1 VLGSPIA
8 HSLSPVLHSAAY
20 AELNLPWRYDAIECD
35 EERLPRFLNTLD
47 SSWVGL
53 SLTMPLKRAVLP
65 LLDDVSELATAVG
78 GANTVVLHGGRRRG
92 ENTDVA
98 GIVGALR
105 EAGVAGVAS
114 VVILGGGATACA
126 VVAALPELA
135 ARQAALVVRN
145 PARTSEVRAT
155 ADRLGID
162 VEVHPLDDLD
172 SLLPADLVISTLP
185 SGTADPYAHLI
196 GSRAGT
202 VFDVVYEP
210 WPTKLAAAAQAA
222 GLPVVSGFDLL
233 LHQAVPQ
240 IELMTMRSPAPLE
253 AMRAAG
259 ERELLDRGSS

>member
-1 VLGSPIA
+1 MLGSPIK
-8 HSLSPVLHSAAY
+8 HSLSPVLHTAAY

-35 EERLPRFLNTLD
+35 EERLPGFFDRLD
-47 SSWVGL
+47 SAWVGL

-65 LLDDVSELATAVG
+65 LLDEVSELATAVG
-78 GANTVVLHGGRRRG
+78 GANTVVLHGGARRG

-98 GIVGALR
+98 GFVGALR
-105 EAGVAGVAS
+105 DAEVTSVDS

-135 ARQAALVVRN
+135 TDRATLVVRN

-155 ADRLGID
+155 AERLGIRLA
-162 VEVHPLDDLD
+162 VHGLDELE

-185 SGTADPYAHLI
+185 SGTADPYADLI
-196 GSRAGT
+196 GSRAAT
-202 VFDVVYEP
+202 VFDVVYDP
-210 WPTKLAAAAQAA
+210 WPTNLAAAAQAA
-222 GLPVVSGFDLL
+222 GVQVVSGFDLL

-240 IELMTMRSPAPLE
+240 VELMSHRFPAPLE

-259 ERELLDRGSS
+259 EKELLRRRS